1 MATLG
6 GEGAVPG
13 TFRSPFDIVAC
24 RGRLVVSEATRVQ
37 VLDPADGTPH
47 QVVTLEGAM
56 NLVGLTILGNPTDG
70 ERIIVCD
77 PLAGIVYALRI
88 EEAAASTS
96 TSTLTSTLTSAS
108 TSTSTLT
115 STSTSAG
122 TSTLTSAGISTLTSA
137 GISVASGGSDLRID
151 EVAEAL
157 SPLPSLPS
165 LPALDVAPL
174 LQRLHDLGSAHH
186 GAHQSTADALPPLAS
201 IAQAPWRAPT
211 SPAVED
217 DDEPIE

>member
-96 TSTLTSTLTSAS
+96 TSTLTSTLTSAG
-108 TSTSTLT
+108 
-115 STSTSAG
+115 TSAG
-122 TSTLTSAGISTLTSA
+122 ISTLTSAGISTLTSA

-211 SPAVED
+211 SPAVKD
-217 DDEPIE
+217 DDEPID

>member
-96 TSTLTSTLTSAS
+96 TSTLSSTLTSAG
-108 TSTSTLT
+108 
-115 STSTSAG
+115 TSAG
-122 TSTLTSAGISTLTSA
+122 ISTLTSAGISTLTSA

>member
-115 STSTSAG
+115 STLTSAG
-122 TSTLTSAGISTLTSA
+122 TSTLTSA

>member
-96 TSTLTSTLTSAS
+96 TSTLTSTLTSAG

-115 STSTSAG
+115 ST
-122 TSTLTSAGISTLTSA
+122 LTSA
-137 GISVASGGSDLRID
+137 ASGGTDLRID

>member
-96 TSTLTSTLTSAS
+96 TSTLTSAS

>member
-96 TSTLTSTLTSAS
+96 TSTLTSTSTSAG
-108 TSTSTLT
+108 TSTL
-115 STSTSAG
+115 TSAG

>member
-96 TSTLTSTLTSAS
+96 TSTLTSAS

-115 STSTSAG
+115 STLTSAG
-122 TSTLTSAGISTLTSA
+122 TSTLTSAGIS
-137 GISVASGGSDLRID
+137 VASGGTDLRID

>member
-157 SPLPSLPS
+157 SPLPSLP
-165 LPALDVAPL
+165 ALDVAPL

>member
-96 TSTLTSTLTSAS
+96 TSTLTSTLTSA
-108 TSTSTLT
+108 
-115 STSTSAG
+115 G
-122 TSTLTSAGISTLTSA
+122 TSTLTSA
-137 GISVASGGSDLRID
+137 GISVASGGTDLRID

>member
-96 TSTLTSTLTSAS
+96 TSTLTSTLTSA
-108 TSTSTLT
+108 
-115 STSTSAG
+115 G
-122 TSTLTSAGISTLTSA
+122 TSTLTSV
-137 GISVASGGSDLRID
+137 GISVASGGTDLRID

-217 DDEPIE
+217 DDESID

>member
-88 EEAAASTS
+88 EEAAAGTS
-96 TSTLTSTLTSAS
+96 TSTLTSAL
-108 TSTSTLT
+108 
-115 STSTSAG
+115 TSAG
-122 TSTLTSAGISTLTSA
+122 TSAGISTLTSAGISTLTSA

>member
-96 TSTLTSTLTSAS
+96 TSPLTSTLTSAG

-115 STSTSAG
+115 STLTSAG
-122 TSTLTSAGISTLTSA
+122 TSTLTSAGIS
-137 GISVASGGSDLRID
+137 VASGGTDLRID

>member
-96 TSTLTSTLTSAS
+96 TSTLTSTLTSAG

-115 STSTSAG
+115 STLTSAG
-122 TSTLTSAGISTLTSA
+122 TSTLTSAGIS
-137 GISVASGGSDLRID
+137 VASGGTDLRID

>member
-96 TSTLTSTLTSAS
+96 TSTLPSTLTSAS

-115 STSTSAG
+115 STLTSAG
-122 TSTLTSAGISTLTSA
+122 TSTLTSAGIS
-137 GISVASGGSDLRID
+137 VASGGTDLRID

>member
-77 PLAGIVYALRI
+77 PLAGIVDALRI
-88 EEAAASTS
+88 EEAAAGTS
-96 TSTLTSTLTSAS
+96 TSTLTSTL
-108 TSTSTLT
+108 
-115 STSTSAG
+115 TSAG
-122 TSTLTSAGISTLTSA
+122 TSTLTSAGIS
-137 GISVASGGSDLRID
+137 VASGGTDLRID

>member
-115 STSTSAG
+115 STLTSAG
-122 TSTLTSAGISTLTSA
+122 TSTLTSV
-137 GISVASGGSDLRID
+137 GISVASGGTDLRID

>member
-96 TSTLTSTLTSAS
+96 TSTLTSTLTSAG

-115 STSTSAG
+115 STLTSAG
-122 TSTLTSAGISTLTSA
+122 TSTLNSA
-137 GISVASGGSDLRID
+137 GISVASGGTDLRID

>member
-122 TSTLTSAGISTLTSA
+122 TSTLTSAGT
-137 GISVASGGSDLRID
+137 SVASGGSDLRID

>member
-96 TSTLTSTLTSAS
+96 TSTLTTTLTSAG

-115 STSTSAG
+115 STLTSAG
-122 TSTLTSAGISTLTSA
+122 TSTLTSV
-137 GISVASGGSDLRID
+137 GISVASGGTDLRID

-201 IAQAPWRAPT
+201 IAQAPWRAPA
-211 SPAVED
+211 SPPVED
-217 DDEPIE
+217 DDEPID

>member
-96 TSTLTSTLTSAS
+96 TSTLTSTLTSAG

-115 STSTSAG
+115 STLTSAG
-122 TSTLTSAGISTLTSA
+122 TSTLTSAGIS
-137 GISVASGGSDLRID
+137 VASGGTDLRID

-157 SPLPSLPS
+157 LPLPSLPS

>member
-96 TSTLTSTLTSAS
+96 TSTLTSTLTSA
-108 TSTSTLT
+108 
-115 STSTSAG
+115 G
-122 TSTLTSAGISTLTSA
+122 TSTLTSA
-137 GISVASGGSDLRID
+137 GISVASGGTDLRIV

-165 LPALDVAPL
+165 
-174 LQRLHDLGSAHH
+174 
-186 GAHQSTADALPPLAS
+186 
-201 IAQAPWRAPT
+201 
-211 SPAVED
+211 
-217 DDEPIE
+217 

>member
-96 TSTLTSTLTSAS
+96 TSTLTSTLTSA
-108 TSTSTLT
+108 
-115 STSTSAG
+115 G
-122 TSTLTSAGISTLTSA
+122 TSTLTSA

>member
-24 RGRLVVSEATRVQ
+24 RGRLVVCEATRVQ

-56 NLVGLTILGNPTDG
+56 NLVGLTIFGNPTDG

-96 TSTLTSTLTSAS
+96 TSTL
-108 TSTSTLT
+108 
-115 STSTSAG
+115 

-165 LPALDVAPL
+165 LPSLPALDVAPL

-186 GAHQSTADALPPLAS
+186 GAHQSTADALPALAS

-217 DDEPIE
+217 DDEPID

>member
-96 TSTLTSTLTSAS
+96 TSTLTSTLTSAG

-115 STSTSAG
+115 TTLTSAG
-122 TSTLTSAGISTLTSA
+122 TSTHTSA
-137 GISVASGGSDLRID
+137 GISVASGGTDLRID

>member
-88 EEAAASTS
+88 EEAAAGTS
-96 TSTLTSTLTSAS
+96 TSTLTSALTSA
-108 TSTSTLT
+108 
-115 STSTSAG
+115 G
-122 TSTLTSAGISTLTSA
+122 TSAGISTLTSA